1 MTTEGPLWF
10 TSSYS
15 SNGGSCVEVAG
26 NLVASRGT
34 VPVRDSKDRS
44 GPILDVPAGAFSAF
58 VEGVKSGNFQGV

>member
-26 NLVASRGT
+26 NL
-34 VPVRDSKDRS
+34 
-44 GPILDVPAGAFSAF
+44 
-58 VEGVKSGNFQGV
+58 